1 MAKQINRLSARSV
14 QALLDKP
21 GRYADGGG
29 LYLNTKGGHRW
40 VFLFRWRGK
49 LTEMGLGSA
58 SQGHVSLKEARDAAD
73 AARTL
78 LKKEKI
84 NPLEARRASAKER
97 TTTPTFGEFA
107 ATVIDNLA
115 EGFSNEKHR
124 EQWTSSLETHAA
136 SIWKTPVNEIGTE
149 EVLGVLKPIWAKVP
163 ETASRVRGRIE
174 RILSAARVKGYREGE
189 NPARWRGHLDQLL
202 SKRNKSR
209 KKHHPALPFDK
220 VPDFMVELREREATA
235 ARALE
240 FLILSATRGNETRG
254 ARWEEFDLARKVWTI
269 PPERMK
275 GKRPHRVPLTPRM
288 VALLEEMKVG
298 STSDFVFPGP
308 GGKKSLS
315 EGAFKTL
322 LDRMG
327 HGDITPHG
335 FRSSFRDWAS
345 EKTHFANEVAEM
357 ALAHTI
363 RDETEAAYRRG
374 DLFEKR
380 RKLMTAWADYCA
392 LEVNK
397 KAAR

>member
-49 LTEMGLGSA
+49 LKEMGLGSA
-58 SQGHVSLKEARDAAD
+58 APGHVSLKDARDRASI
-73 AARTL
+73 ARGQL
-78 LKKEKI
+78 DKKI
-84 NPLEARRASAKER
+84 NPLEAKRREQKAV
-97 TTTPTFGEFA
+97 PTFGTFA
-107 ATVIDNLA
+107 ESTIGDLA
-115 EGFSNEKHR
+115 EGFSNQKHR
-124 EQWTSSLETHAA
+124 DQWSNTLETHAA
-136 SIWKTPVNEIGTE
+136 SIWKMPVNEIETE
-149 EVLGVLKPIWAKVP
+149 EVLSVLKPIWAKIP

-174 RILSAARVKGYREGE
+174 RILSAAKVQGYRAGE

-202 SKRNKSR
+202 PKRNKSK

-220 VPDFMVELREREATA
+220 LPAFIVELREREAVA

-254 ARWEEFDLARKVWTI
+254 ARWEEFDFDRKVWTI
-269 PPERMK
+269 PAERMK
-275 GKRPHRVPLTPRM
+275 AKRPHRVPLTPRM
-288 VALLEEMKVG
+288 LALLDEMKAAN
-298 STSDFVFPGP
+298 TSDFVFLGP
-308 GGKKSLS
+308 DRKRPLS

-322 LDRMG
+322 LDRMD
-327 HGDITPHG
+327 HASITPHG
-335 FRSSFRDWAS
+335 FRSTFRDWSS

-380 RKLMTAWADYCA
+380 RKLMTAWGDYCA
-392 LEVNK
+392 LEIGR
-397 KAAR
+397 KAGR